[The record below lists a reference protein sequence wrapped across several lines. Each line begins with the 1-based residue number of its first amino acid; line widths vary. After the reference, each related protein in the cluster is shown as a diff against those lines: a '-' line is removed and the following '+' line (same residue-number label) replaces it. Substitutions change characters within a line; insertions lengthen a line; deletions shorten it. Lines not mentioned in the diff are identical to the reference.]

1 VVALKKRAP
10 GRGVTKL
17 QRLLQLKQSYPAE
30 PFLAALRQALDYGLF
45 DLSRLERLILE
56 RVAGD
61 FFELDPD
68 R

>member
-1 VVALKKRAP
+1 MAALKKRAP

-17 QRLLQLKQSYPAE
+17 RRLLELKRTYPAE
-30 PFLAALRQALDYGLF
+30 PFLAAIEQALEYGLF

-61 FFELDPD
+61 FFNFGEDL
-68 R
+68 